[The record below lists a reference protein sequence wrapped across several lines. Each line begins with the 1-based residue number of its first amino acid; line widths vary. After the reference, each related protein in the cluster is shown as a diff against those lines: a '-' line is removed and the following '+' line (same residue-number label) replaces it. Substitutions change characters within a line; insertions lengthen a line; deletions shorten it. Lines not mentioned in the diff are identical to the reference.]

1 MLCGDCHRWPGYPAV
16 LSALDGPAQAM
27 SASRLPQAD
36 HPLRCRMNRH
46 AYDRIMAKDL

>member
-27 SASRLPQAD
+27 A
-36 HPLRCRMNRH
+36 HP
-46 AYDRIMAKDL
+46 AYRRQITPYDAE